1 MRALTVPAGLLTALL
16 TALLLAIVPAHSF
29 AQQTDA
35 VESPVVRSDEEA
47 VAEQVELP
55 EDFDPGFWPTAA
67 AVFPGVLF
75 HGSGLW
81 LAGADDA
88 AYEVAR
94 VQAIGLVTT
103 TLSLIGIYT
112 TGASED
118 TIGLFAYPG
127 LVGVSAFVMPWFAD
141 IYGSSVGGRT
151 ASARQALAPIEA
163 RAGYMYVHD
172 PVFDY
177 DHFTYA
183 EAEVRLEP
191 VRLVPK
197 AWVSLDNDNQQLR
210 FEGIGRLIG
219 PRAGERATRPD
230 GSFLDLEGAV
240 TYHSF
245 EEGFKSLVVE
255 SSLAGRYDLRRLSP
269 VLQGSFYELSLGL
282 GGQFFGYD
290 APDAELGEDLSAL
303 LLMETA
309 FGVYFGPS
317 ADRYGEAKVYY
328 DHRHDGFVRG
338 LGLASQVDGVMGHV
352 GAEGFYY
359 LGDNWGAFADFK
371 AGSTYTAMGGL
382 TFRYGGN

>member
-1 MRALTVPAGLLTALL
+1 
-16 TALLLAIVPAHSF
+16 
-29 AQQTDA
+29 
-35 VESPVVRSDEEA
+35 
-47 VAEQVELP
+47 
-55 EDFDPGFWPTAA
+55 
-67 AVFPGVLF
+67 
-75 HGSGLW
+75 
-81 LAGADDA
+81 
-88 AYEVAR
+88 
-94 VQAIGLVTT
+94 
-103 TLSLIGIYT
+103 
-112 TGASED
+112 
-118 TIGLFAYPG
+118 
-127 LVGVSAFVMPWFAD
+127 MPWFAD

-163 RAGYMYVHD
+163 RAGYMYVYD
-172 PVFDY
+172 PVFEY

-197 AWVSLDNDNQQLR
+197 AWISVDNDNQRLR
-210 FEGIGRLIG
+210 FEGIGRLFG

-240 TYHSF
+240 TYHNF
-245 EEGFKSLVVE
+245 EEGFESLVIE
-255 SSLAGRYDLRRLSP
+255 SSVAGRYDLRRLSP

-303 LLMETA
+303 LLMDTA